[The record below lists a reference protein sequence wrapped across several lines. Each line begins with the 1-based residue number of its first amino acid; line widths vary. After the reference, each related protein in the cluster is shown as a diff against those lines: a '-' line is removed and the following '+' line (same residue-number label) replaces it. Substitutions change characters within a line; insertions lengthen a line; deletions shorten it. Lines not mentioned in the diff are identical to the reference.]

1 MEPRRYLRCLGQPAL
16 FSPAGEPIRFRT
28 RKHLAL
34 LVYLAVEG
42 RPAQR
47 RDRLA
52 ELLWPAVPMAEAR
65 HSLAT
70 ALSVLRPRL
79 GPGALATDRETVTLA
94 PGAVALD
101 LERLL
106 AGDILGSDVTGPLE
120 VAAFLDGFDISES
133 GEFAL
138 WKDRQQARLLP
149 AIKGALIVLIDR
161 CRRTGDSRQIEQL
174 ADRMLAL
181 DELSEEAI
189 RAKMEARAFAGDR
202 LTALQI
208 FEAWK
213 GKLAEELGA
222 VPSDLV
228 EGMAV
233 RLRRRGWERTTLT
246 HIPTVPTD
254 QWRGRPFIGRA
265 VEYRVLYE
273 AWEGMRTGVPG
284 HALVLGDSGIGKTT
298 LVGRLT
304 TAAGLEG
311 AAISRVQCYDLEREI
326 PYATLGN
333 LIHGLLDRPGVSA
346 TPPEALAELAR
357 TVPEVRRRFPSI
369 PPPEESQGETA
380 RIRLTEAF
388 HQMLLAVAEEHPVI
402 LVVDDLHLADDAS
415 LAVLHLVMRRSRGQP
430 IMVVFIARP
439 GELPRSPQAARLR
452 EAVERF
458 GIREIDLP
466 TLTDEECRQLVTTL
480 LCPDKPLPDQSV
492 RRALIRAAAGF
503 PMVLELLVQDWQ
515 ANGNDS
521 LAIAFEAMTAEF
533 SGRRELHT
541 YRALL
546 ARIVALL
553 DPPTQNVLSLA
564 AILGHR
570 LNDLNMYSLLD
581 VSPGQRIA
589 GLSQL
594 ASLRVLR
601 DCARGLEFVNE
612 LMRAHAYA
620 SIPSSLRKTLHSLV
634 ADRLLGRQDTEDAS
648 GLEIAW
654 HCTRAGRLDEAT
666 PHLLRGARQALRT
679 GAPYEAE
686 RALSTALG
694 RLTSRERV
702 EATLLL
708 AEVLQEQGS
717 WQESLDRLNELS
729 GEDREAS
736 QDEAIVLE
744 AVARVN
750 MSTSSAALGFAML
763 PELAHIVKHS
773 HSIRTRVRASKA
785 IAWLFE
791 RFRDRTIPASLVAQI
806 ESIPVHQLD
815 PDSQGELGLVKAM
828 LFYQAGN
835 IDQSREHANDAIKVL
850 RERQSANLVV
860 VQLCSGLG
868 ALDSREG
875 AYDSAVRHLGE
886 ALLMAQRLGND
897 TVVSSIIANL
907 AICLGRLGR
916 YEELDDLLGRRSEVQ
931 GPELTGFAEIQA
943 GYALSLGLSIRGK
956 KQSAID
962 AVTAVSRRLTG
973 SVPIWMM
980 QAWMLWKA
988 DVLLIAGRRQ
998 EAYQSAIEGLT
1009 VGSDSVR
1016 LWSDAFAGPLARWVG
1031 SLSRLNKVT
1040 SAESIVEGFV
1050 SKLEDYDA
1058 MDQAEILCAKRI
1070 LELQV
1075 GGLPEATSSLLRAK
1089 LEQLPAAVRAQLVAL
1104 EVLPY
1109 F

>member
-16 FSPAGEPIRFRT
+16 FSPAGEPVRFRT

-52 ELLWPAVPMAEAR
+52 ELLWPAVSMAEAR

-79 GPGALATDRETVTLA
+79 GPGALATDRESVTLA

-120 VAAFLDGFDISES
+120 VAAFLDGFDIVES

-181 DELSEEAI
+181 DELSEEAV

-213 GKLAEELGA
+213 AKLAEELGA
-222 VPSDLV
+222 VPSELV

-265 VEYRVLYE
+265 AEYRVLYE
-273 AWEGMRTGVPG
+273 AWEGMRDGVPG
-284 HALVLGDSGIGKTT
+284 HAMVLGDSGIGKTT

-430 IMVVFIARP
+430 IMVVLIARP

-452 EAVERF
+452 EAVEKL
-458 GIREIDLP
+458 GIRQLEVP
-466 TLTDEECRQLVTTL
+466 PMTEDESRSVLKSMIAPGDAQPNASIRRTL
-480 LCPDKPLPDQSV
+480 LK
-492 RRALIRAAAGF
+492 AANGF
-503 PMVLELLVQDWQ
+503 PMVLEMLVQDWRL
-515 ANGNDS
+515 NGERS
-521 LAIAFEAMTAEF
+521 LALSVNAMTV
-533 SGRRELHT
+533 ELGIST
-541 YRALL
+541 SPATLFRQ
-546 ARIVALL
+546 VL
-553 DPPTQNVLSLA
+553 DRTVQSFDAVTHNVLNLA

-570 LNDLNMYSLLD
+570 LNDIPLYSIADLTT
-581 VSPGQRIA
+581 GQTLTGMSILTTTRI
-589 GLSQL
+589 
-594 ASLRVLR
+594 LR
-601 DCARGLEFVNE
+601 DNGQGLEFANE
-612 LMRAHAYA
+612 LLRTAAYLRV
-620 SIPSSLRKTLHSLV
+620 PSPLRRVLHSRL
-634 ADRLLGRQDTEDAS
+634 ADRFIDDARRGAGS
-648 GLEIAW
+648 LGLEIAW
-654 HCTRAGRLDEAT
+654 HCLRAGRTPEASSYLLEGAQDAMDHGALDS
-666 PHLLRGARQALRT
+666 
-679 GAPYEAE
+679 AE
-686 RALSTALG
+686 RALSTALSH
-694 RLTSRERV
+694 LTAHERDRAV
-702 EATLLL
+702 LLL
-708 AEVLQEQGS
+708 TEVLQEQGRWAES
-717 WQESLDRLNELS
+717 ASSVLEHGSYAHSELAAVFRILAEHRISMSPSDRIRADVRNLTSIAQGSASASVRVKAIRAASRLMPDLRDETLASELLGALEAVTVSSLTLEEITQLEVTKAQLHYHSGNRLASLEQLQETILRLNERGVVNSTIADAYTGLGAIRCHEGRYRDAAVAFQKAYEVFARIGNEAGQTS
-729 GEDREAS
+729 IAAQMALCCGRLGEYSEQIHWSRKARTEHESFSTAYNRLQVTYYEAFALAMKGESTSAVDRMAS
-736 QDEAIVLE
+736 LE
-744 AVARVN
+744 EDSRSFANDWLIQAWKLAKADILYLCGHTSAGLAVAREGTHFPQPVLH
-750 MSTSSAALGFAML
+750 AASFAGAFARW
-763 PELAHIVKHS
+763 LALIGES
-773 HSIRTRVRASKA
+773 DTQGRVACEE
-785 IAWLFE
+785 I
-791 RFRDRTIPASLVAQI
+791 DRLHANLEKYDA
-806 ESIPVHQLD
+806 
-815 PDSQGELGLVKAM
+815 
-828 LFYQAGN
+828 
-835 IDQSREHANDAIKVL
+835 IDQV
-850 RERQSANLVV
+850 
-860 VQLCSGLG
+860 
-868 ALDSREG
+868 
-875 AYDSAVRHLGE
+875 
-886 ALLMAQRLGND
+886 
-897 TVVSSIIANL
+897 
-907 AICLGRLGR
+907 
-916 YEELDDLLGRRSEVQ
+916 
-931 GPELTGFAEIQA
+931 
-943 GYALSLGLSIRGK
+943 
-956 KQSAID
+956 
-962 AVTAVSRRLTG
+962 
-973 SVPIWMM
+973 
-980 QAWMLWKA
+980 
-988 DVLLIAGRRQ
+988 
-998 EAYQSAIEGLT
+998 
-1009 VGSDSVR
+1009 
-1016 LWSDAFAGPLARWVG
+1016 
-1031 SLSRLNKVT
+1031 
-1040 SAESIVEGFV
+1040 
-1050 SKLEDYDA
+1050 
-1058 MDQAEILCAKRI
+1058 EILCAHARSQGI
-1070 LELQV
+1070 SAP
-1075 GGLPEATSSLLRAK
+1075 PESFATLSAR
-1089 LEQLPAAVRAQLVAL
+1089 LEQLPSPILDQLRRLGLGKRV
-1104 EVLPY
+1104 V
-1109 F
+1109 

>member
-16 FSPAGEPIRFRT
+16 FSPAGEPVRFRT

-42 RPAQR
+42 RPAHR

-52 ELLWPAVPMAEAR
+52 ELLWPTVSMAEGR

-94 PGAVALD
+94 PGSVALD

-106 AGDILGSDVTGPLE
+106 AGDILGSEVTGPLE
-120 VAAFLDGFDISES
+120 VAAFLDGFDIAES

-208 FEAWK
+208 FEGWK
-213 GKLAEELGA
+213 AKLAEELGA
-222 VPSDLV
+222 VPSELV

-265 VEYRVLYE
+265 AEYRVLYE

-284 HALVLGDSGIGKTT
+284 HAIVLGDSGIGKTT

-430 IMVVFIARP
+430 IMVVLIARP

-452 EAVERF
+452 EGVERF
-458 GIREIDLP
+458 GIREVELP
-466 TLTDEECRQLVTTL
+466 PMTDEESHRLLTTL
-480 LCPDKPLPDQSV
+480 LHPDGAQPDLSV
-492 RRALIRAAAGF
+492 RRALLRAAAGF

-515 ANGNDS
+515 ACGADS
-521 LAIAFEAMTAEF
+521 LAIALEAMTAEF

-541 YRALL
+541 TYRAILS
-546 ARIVALL
+546 RIVACL
-553 DPPTQNVLSLA
+553 DTPTHNVLNLA

-570 LNDLNMYSLLD
+570 LNDLDMYGILD
-581 VSPGQRIA
+581 VSPGQRIV

-594 ASLRVLR
+594 ADFRVLR
-601 DCARGLEFVNE
+601 DFAGRLEFVNE

-620 SIPSSLRKTLHSLV
+620 CIPSSIRRTLHSAV
-634 ADRLLGRQDTEDAS
+634 ADKLLKQNDFEDAL

-654 HCTRAGRLDEAT
+654 HCTRSGRLSEAT

-686 RALSTALG
+686 RALSSALAQ
-694 RLTSRERV
+694 LSASERA

-717 WQESLDRLNELS
+717 WQESLDRLNELKEEGGDLHRDDVS
-729 GEDREAS
+729 
-736 QDEAIVLE
+736 VLE
-744 AVARVN
+744 AVARLN
-750 MSTSSAALGFAML
+750 MSTSSAALGLAQL
-763 PELAHIVKHS
+763 PVLAQIVEHS
-773 HSIRTRVRASKA
+773 GSTRTRIRASKA
-785 IAWLFE
+785 IAYLFE
-791 RFRDRTIPASLVAQI
+791 RFRDRCIPDSIVKKI
-806 ESIPVHQLD
+806 EGIPQVGLD
-815 PDSQGELGLVKAM
+815 PDSLGELGLAKAT
-828 LFYQAGN
+828 LLYQAGN
-835 IDQSREHANDAIKVL
+835 IEQSRLHATEAINVL

-860 VQLCSGLG
+860 VQLCTGLG
-868 ALDSREG
+868 ALDSSQG
-875 AYDSAVRHLGE
+875 AYGTAVQHLEE
-886 ALLMAQRLGND
+886 ALKMARRLGND
-897 TVVSSIIANL
+897 TVIEIITANL

-916 YEELDDLLGRRSEVQ
+916 YYEQDALLSRRTNVRN
-931 GPELTGFAEIQA
+931 PELTGFSEIQTA
-943 GYALSLGLSIRGK
+943 YATALGLALRGK
-956 KQSAID
+956 TQQAVD
-962 AVTAVSRRLTG
+962 AVTAVGERLTG

-988 DVLLIAGRRQ
+988 DVLLITGKRH
-998 EAYQSAIEGLT
+998 EAHQSAREALT
-1009 VGSDSVR
+1009 VGAESPR
-1016 LWSDAFAGPLARWVG
+1016 LWSVAFAGPYARWACILG
-1031 SLSRLNKVT
+1031 RTQSLP
-1040 SAESIVEGFV
+1040 ADAMIEEFV
-1050 SKLEDYDA
+1050 SNLDRYDA
-1058 MDQAEILCAKRI
+1058 MDQAEILCARRM
-1070 LELQV
+1070 LELQSGIV
-1075 GGLPEATSSLLRAK
+1075 RDDTLPLLKLK
-1089 LEQLPAAVRAQLVAL
+1089 LERLPPAARSHLAAM
-1104 EVLPY
+1104 EVLPHL
-1109 F
+1109 